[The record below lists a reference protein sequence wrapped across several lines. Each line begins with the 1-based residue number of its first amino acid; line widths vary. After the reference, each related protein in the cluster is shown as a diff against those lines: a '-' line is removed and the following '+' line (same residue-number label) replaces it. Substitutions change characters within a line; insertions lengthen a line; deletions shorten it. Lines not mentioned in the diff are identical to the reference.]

1 MPARTTVCEEVGVLD
16 VPDTQPLPRLIE
28 ELRGF
33 SLKQNADGA
42 AHSVDE
48 PWEDHGGEE
57 TREEDSS
64 VVELWSADSGDGSIY
79 SQPIRLS
86 AIESSSSDGGE
97 DNRLPMSPGRREK
110 GRRLVQVLSSQD
122 TSSSEEAAPAPAGA
136 HPHFNVHIDEFRRK
150 PSVVTWILCWSCSD

>member
-33 SLKQNADGA
+33 SLKQNAVGA
-42 AHSVDE
+42 AHSVHE
-48 PWEDHGGEE
+48 ASEDHGGEE

-64 VVELWSADSGDGSIY
+64 VVELWSADSGH
-79 SQPIRLS
+79 
-86 AIESSSSDGGE
+86 GGE
-97 DNRLPMSPGRREK
+97 DNRLPMSAGRKEK

>member
-64 VVELWSADSGDGSIY
+64 LVALWSADSGDV
-79 SQPIRLS
+79 
-86 AIESSSSDGGE
+86 GE

>member
-64 VVELWSADSGDGSIY
+64 LVELWSADSG
-79 SQPIRLS
+79 
-86 AIESSSSDGGE
+86 DGGE

-122 TSSSEEAAPAPAGA
+122 TSSSEEAPAPAGA
-136 HPHFNVHIDEFRRK
+136 HAHLNVHDEFRRK
-150 PSVVTWILCWSCSD
+150 PSVVTWILC

>member
-1 MPARTTVCEEVGVLD
+1 MHTHTAMPARTTVCEEVGVLD

-64 VVELWSADSGDGSIY
+64 LVELWSADSG
-79 SQPIRLS
+79 
-86 AIESSSSDGGE
+86 DGGE

-122 TSSSEEAAPAPAGA
+122 TSSSEEAPAPAGA
-136 HPHFNVHIDEFRRK
+136 HAHFNVQFDEFRRK
-150 PSVVTWILCWSCSD
+150 PSVVTWILC